1 MHNTK
6 FHLNTRRAFD

>member
-6 FHLNTRRAFD
+6 FNYKRW